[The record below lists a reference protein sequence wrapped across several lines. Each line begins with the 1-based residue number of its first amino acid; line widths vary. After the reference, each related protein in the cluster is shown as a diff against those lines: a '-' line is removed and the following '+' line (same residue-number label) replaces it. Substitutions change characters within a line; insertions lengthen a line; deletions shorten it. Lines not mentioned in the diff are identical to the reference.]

1 MNQTFKL
8 RVEKINIE
16 KKKQM
21 VASTQ
26 EIWRNCPWIQ
36 ANLAN

>member
-16 KKKQM
+16 KKNKWLLAHKKYGEIALGYKQ
-21 VASTQ
+21 
-26 EIWRNCPWIQ
+26 I
-36 ANLAN
+36 